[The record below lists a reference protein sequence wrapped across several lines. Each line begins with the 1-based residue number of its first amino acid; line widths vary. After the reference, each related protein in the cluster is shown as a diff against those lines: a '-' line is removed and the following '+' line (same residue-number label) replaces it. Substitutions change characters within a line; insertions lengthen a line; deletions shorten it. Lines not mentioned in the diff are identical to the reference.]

1 MSGGRSNKN
10 NNGGGGSGVSSIPA
24 SARTMVK
31 SLKEIVNCSDDEI
44 YTTLK
49 ECNMDLDDTVNR
61 LLSQDPFHEVKSR
74 REKKKEIKDTSE
86 SRPRGVSTSSNRGG
100 RTGAG
105 RGGSTQFNSYDSG
118 VLRGKP
124 AYKKENGTAEL
135 SSSSN
140 SAYGMAGT
148 YGNRRPVSFSD
159 SVTAENKS
167 QTAGTIDG
175 ISSSSQPGYQPAW
188 VGAPGQVSM
197 ADIVKM
203 GRPKASGTTNL
214 STETSRPV
222 HKNAASTVANHNVHH
237 AMAPASLQRDSHH
250 GLEIS
255 QESAS
260 KDLEPSHDTSSQHV
274 ATDEW
279 TLLEKSS
286 ASVPSA
292 LEPSMAETYTDPS
305 ISSSVHSDRTKL
317 HLESWTDEVHG
328 AERVHERDVAAEHL
342 NATYLGSASA
352 SGRQIPGNNSGGA
365 SHYDK
370 DSFNNMNPYPPQG
383 HSFDHLEDNG
393 GGSQLS
399 IPNYSVSSVEDV
411 TVAVS
416 AAAANLQQLSLQ
428 EERGARPADVNPAVI
443 IPNHL
448 QIPSAECSHLSFGSF
463 GSVVNGSYPGS
474 YASNSLKSNLEETS
488 VAANITSSDHSETR
502 GPEYF
507 GDEHLHSTSDG
518 NIAPR
523 SSAGAGS
530 YESPSQPE
538 VMKQD
543 AGEAIHGHQYN
554 FPTSA
559 PGYTLD
565 NSAQLNAAFAYEQA
579 NSQMHNLAPL
589 MQAYSNSLQ
598 GNLMAPSVQP
608 TRESSD
614 LAYSQFLAT
623 QSMPTKYSTAASS
636 ISGPSLS
643 MPESVKPGMYSMP
656 HPSAQTLPGTNIA
669 TGPALPQHLAVHP
682 YSQPTLPLGHFAN
695 MIGYPFLPQSY
706 GYMPSAYQQ
715 AYAASAYG
723 FGNSASIPGSF
734 PLNPSTTPASTTIGY
749 DDVLG
754 SQYKESNH
762 FLPLQQNDSST
773 VWVQGPGSRTV
784 SALPAS
790 TYYSF
795 QGQGQQHSGFRQAQQ
810 PSQHYGNP
818 GYQNFYHSQA
828 GVSQEHQQQ
837 TQNEGT
843 HNGSQGPS
851 SKQSHQIWQHSY

>member
-1 MSGGRSNKN
+1 MQWEGE
-10 NNGGGGSGVSSIPA
+10 GSDS
-24 SARTMVK
+24 R
-31 SLKEIVNCSDDEI
+31 D
-44 YTTLK
+44 
-49 ECNMDLDDTVNR
+49 
-61 LLSQDPFHEVKSR
+61 DPFHEVKSR

-100 RTGAG
+100 RTGGG

-118 VLRGKP
+118 VLHGKP
-124 AYKKENGTAEL
+124 AYKKENGAADL

-140 SAYGMAGT
+140 SAYGTAGT

-159 SVTAENKS
+159 SVTAENKL
-167 QTAGTIDG
+167 QTTGTIDS
-175 ISSSSQPGYQPAW
+175 ISSSSQPGYQSAW

-203 GRPKASGTTNL
+203 GRPKASGTT
-214 STETSRPV
+214 SFSAETSRPV
-222 HKNAASTVANHNVHH
+222 HKAAASTVANHNVHH
-237 AMAPASLQRDSHH
+237 AMAPASHQRESHH
-250 GLEIS
+250 GLEVS
-255 QESAS
+255 QESAP
-260 KDLEPSHDTSSQHV
+260 KVLEPSHETGIQHV

-286 ASVPSA
+286 ASAPST
-292 LEPSMAETYTDPS
+292 LESSIAETYKDPS
-305 ISSSVHSDRTKL
+305 VSSSVHSDRTKL
-317 HLESWTDEVHG
+317 HLDSWSDEVRG
-328 AERVHERDVAAEHL
+328 TERDVAAEHL
-342 NATYLGSASA
+342 NASYLGSASA

-365 SHYDK
+365 SHFDK
-370 DSFNNMNPYPPQG
+370 DSFNKMNPYPSQG

-393 GGSQLS
+393 GSSQLS
-399 IPNYSVSSVEDV
+399 DPNYSVSSVEDV

-428 EERGARPADVNPAVI
+428 EEQGARTSEVNPAVI

-448 QIPSAECSHLSFGSF
+448 QIPTAECSHLSFGSF
-463 GSVVNGSYPGS
+463 GSVVNGSFSGS

-523 SSAGAGS
+523 TSAGAGS

-554 FPTSA
+554 FPTSV

-565 NSAQLNAAFAYEQA
+565 NSAQLNAAFTYEQA
-579 NSQMHNLAPL
+579 SSQMHNLAPL

-598 GNLMAPSVQP
+598 GNPMAAPVQP

-614 LAYSQFLAT
+614 LAYAQFLAT

-636 ISGPSLS
+636 VSGPSLS

-669 TGPALPQHLAVHP
+669 TGPTLPQHLAVHP

-723 FGNSASIPGSF
+723 FGNSANVPGSF

-810 PSQHYGNP
+810 PSQHYGNL

-843 HNGSQGPS
+843 LNGSQGPS